1 MPYKANKTLP
11 KRVRDNLPQGAQTIF
26 RKAYNN
32 AYDQYKNPKDRK
44 GDASRTEVANKVA
57 WSAVK
62 KEYKKQGDK
71 WVKK

>member
-1 MPYKANKTLP
+1 MPYRKNSTLP
-11 KRVRDNLPQGAQTIF
+11 KAVRDNLPSKAQTIW

-32 AYDQYKNPKDRK
+32 AYKQYKDPKERRGK
-44 GDASRTEVANKVA
+44 ASRAETAAKVA

-62 KEYKKQGDK
+62 KEYKKQGGE